1 VTSKRVVKVLRRSLP
16 RTGTGN
22 EAARSPGNHRMG
34 TSSCSSRIVYSSRLG
49 RASFFMGGILYFLFL
64 EFLKGLVCFDRGHS
78 SVQHTPIRLGL
89 RRHGE
94 TRGIHS
100 KLPVNCHLVRRVFRH
115 HTNSGGYESG

>member
-1 VTSKRVVKVLRRSLP
+1 MTSKRVVKVLRRSLP

-22 EAARSPGNHRMG
+22 EAARSP
-34 TSSCSSRIVYSSRLG
+34 
-49 RASFFMGGILYFLFL
+49 